1 MISKVLEKHIHS
13 LPIYKSEKE
22 FIDSFTNNT
31 VTILTGETGSGKTTQ
46 IPKILLSHKLIPQQ
60 VVITQPRRVAAISI
74 AHRVSEELNT
84 TIGDVVGYSVR
95 FQEKSSKYT
104 KIKYVTD
111 GMLVR
116 ECILD
121 PLLSKYSVVII
132 DEVHE
137 RSVHTDILLAIL
149 KGLIS
154 GDEKKRPDLKV
165 VIMSATFNAKKFLDY
180 FNTKAFIS
188 VMGRT
193 FPVKVYNVV
202 KENASY
208 IDMALSCVMQII
220 MDDNMEYGDILVF
233 LPGQEDIED
242 LSLLLIER
250 KKKLIEM
257 YNNQNKKRI
266 FDVYQ
271 LFSSMPYEAQM
282 RVFLPSNKRK
292 IILATNIAETS
303 ITIKNVKYIVDTG
316 KFKIRKFFHNTNT
329 DTLTITDITKNSALQ
344 RAGRAGRDSEGA
356 CFRLYSK
363 EKYNSFSEYNEPE
376 ILRINL
382 RNVILELM
390 AIGFPNIDTIDFI
403 DKPKKENYQ
412 SAYDDLISLKAL
424 NRNIELT
431 DFGRKIAI
439 LPVEPAFAVV
449 LLNSLKEEFSDVS
462 DEIMIIVSLLQ
473 SDNIFYTPSTLKEKI
488 DKIREKFINPISDHL
503 TLLNVY
509 IQWKESENKGAFC
522 KENYLNDK
530 ALRKTKDI
538 YDQLKKYLA
547 KIKIDDYK
555 ENKEEM
561 IKKEAIS
568 KVEKMINVI
577 EKGNNY
583 LDNEE
588 RENRREELICKC
600 LLTGFFDNIARYSNE
615 NFYTTVKGGMI
626 CKVHPT
632 SILIKKNRM
641 SKEREFLLYNEMIV
655 TSKRYLKCCTLLKED
670 WVSKYINKNN
680 YI

>member
-1 MISKVLEKHIHS
+1 MISKVLEKQIHS

-193 FPVKVYNVV
+193 FPVKVYNVI

-242 LSLLLIER
+242 LSLLLLER
-250 KKKLIEM
+250 KQKLFEM
-257 YNNQNKKRI
+257 YNNQNKKKI
-266 FDVYQ
+266 FEVYQ

-282 RVFLPSNKRK
+282 KVFLPSSKRK
-292 IILATNIAETS
+292 VILATNIAETS

-363 EKYNSFSEYNEPE
+363 EKYNSFNEYNEPE

-462 DEIMIIVSLLQ
+462 DDIMIIVSLLQ

-509 IQWKESENKGAFC
+509 IQWKESENKGALC

-538 YDQLKKYLA
+538 YDQLKKYLT

-577 EKGNNY
+577 EKGINY

-615 NFYTTVKGGMI
+615 NFYSTVKGGMM

>member
-1 MISKVLEKHIHS
+1 MISKGLEKQIQS
-13 LPIYKSEKE
+13 LPIYKSERE
-22 FIDSFTNNT
+22 FIDYFTNNT

-121 PLLSKYSVVII
+121 PLLTKYSVVII

-193 FPVKVYNVV
+193 FPVKVYNVI

-242 LSLLLIER
+242 LSLLLLER
-250 KKKLIEM
+250 KQKLFEM
-257 YNNQNKKRI
+257 YNNQNKKKI
-266 FDVYQ
+266 FEVYQ

-282 RVFLPSNKRK
+282 KVFLPSSKRK
-292 IILATNIAETS
+292 VILATNIAETS

-363 EKYNSFSEYNEPE
+363 EKYNSFNEYNEPE

-462 DEIMIIVSLLQ
+462 DDIMIIVSLLQ

-538 YDQLKKYLA
+538 YDQLKKYLT

-561 IKKEAIS
+561 VKKEAIS

-577 EKGNNY
+577 EKGINY

-615 NFYTTVKGGMI
+615 NFYSTVKGGMM

>member
-1 MISKVLEKHIHS
+1 MISKVLEKQIHS

-282 RVFLPSNKRK
+282 KVFLPSNKRK

>member
-1 MISKVLEKHIHS
+1 MISKGLEKQIKS
-13 LPIYKSEKE
+13 LPIYKSERE
-22 FIDSFTNNT
+22 FIDYFTNNT

-121 PLLSKYSVVII
+121 PLLTKYSVVII

-193 FPVKVYNVV
+193 FPVKVYNVI

-242 LSLLLIER
+242 LSLLLLER
-250 KKKLIEM
+250 KQKLFEM
-257 YNNQNKKRI
+257 YNNQNKKKI
-266 FDVYQ
+266 FEVYQ

-282 RVFLPSNKRK
+282 KVFLPSSKRK
-292 IILATNIAETS
+292 VILATNIAETS

-363 EKYNSFSEYNEPE
+363 EKYNSFNEYNEPE

-462 DEIMIIVSLLQ
+462 DDIMIIVSLLQ

-538 YDQLKKYLA
+538 YDQLKKYLT

-577 EKGNNY
+577 EKGINY

-615 NFYTTVKGGMI
+615 NFYSTVKGGMM

-655 TSKRYLKCCTLLKED
+655 TSKRYLKCCTLLKGD

>member
-1 MISKVLEKHIHS
+1 MISKVLEKQIHS

-242 LSLLLIER
+242 LSLLLLER
-250 KKKLIEM
+250 KKKLYEM

>member
-1 MISKVLEKHIHS
+1 MISKGLEKQIQS
-13 LPIYKSEKE
+13 LPIYKSERE
-22 FIDSFTNNT
+22 FIDYFTNNT

-121 PLLSKYSVVII
+121 PLLTKYSVVII

-193 FPVKVYNVV
+193 FPVKVYNVI

-242 LSLLLIER
+242 LSLLLLER
-250 KKKLIEM
+250 KQKLFEM
-257 YNNQNKKRI
+257 YNNQNKKKI
-266 FDVYQ
+266 FEVYQ

-282 RVFLPSNKRK
+282 KVFLPSSKRK
-292 IILATNIAETS
+292 VILATNIAETS

-363 EKYNSFSEYNEPE
+363 EKYNSFNEYNEPE

-462 DEIMIIVSLLQ
+462 DDIMIIVSLLQ

-538 YDQLKKYLA
+538 YDQLKKYLT

-577 EKGNNY
+577 EKGINY

-615 NFYTTVKGGMI
+615 NFYSTVKGGMM

-670 WVSKYINKNN
+670 WVSK
-680 YI
+680 

>member
-1 MISKVLEKHIHS
+1 MISKVLEKQIHS

-154 GDEKKRPDLKV
+154 GDEKKRPELKV

-242 LSLLLIER
+242 LSLLLLER
-250 KKKLIEM
+250 KKKLYEM

-282 RVFLPSNKRK
+282 KVFLPSNKRK

>member
-1 MISKVLEKHIHS
+1 MISKVLEKQIHS

-242 LSLLLIER
+242 LSLLLLER

>member
-1 MISKVLEKHIHS
+1 MISKGLEKQIQS
-13 LPIYKSEKE
+13 LPIYKSERE
-22 FIDSFTNNT
+22 FIDYFTNNT

-121 PLLSKYSVVII
+121 PLLTKYSVVII

-193 FPVKVYNVV
+193 FPVKVYNVI

-242 LSLLLIER
+242 LSLLLLER
-250 KKKLIEM
+250 KQKLFEM
-257 YNNQNKKRI
+257 YNNQNKKKI
-266 FDVYQ
+266 FEVYQ

-282 RVFLPSNKRK
+282 KVFLPSSKRK
-292 IILATNIAETS
+292 VILATNIAETS

-363 EKYNSFSEYNEPE
+363 EKYNSFNEYNEPE

-439 LPVEPAFAVV
+439 LPVEQAFAVV

-462 DEIMIIVSLLQ
+462 DDIMIIVSLLQ

-538 YDQLKKYLA
+538 YDQLKKYLT

-577 EKGNNY
+577 EKGINY

-615 NFYTTVKGGMI
+615 NFYSTVKGGMM

>member
-1 MISKVLEKHIHS
+1 MISKGLEKQIQS
-13 LPIYKSEKE
+13 LPIYKSERE
-22 FIDSFTNNT
+22 FIDYFTNNT

-121 PLLSKYSVVII
+121 PLLTKYSVVII

-193 FPVKVYNVV
+193 FPVKVYNVI

-242 LSLLLIER
+242 LSLLLLER
-250 KKKLIEM
+250 KQKLFEM
-257 YNNQNKKRI
+257 YNNQNKKKI
-266 FDVYQ
+266 FEVYQ

-282 RVFLPSNKRK
+282 KVFLPSSKRK
-292 IILATNIAETS
+292 VILATNIAETS

-363 EKYNSFSEYNEPE
+363 EKYNSFNEYNEPE

-462 DEIMIIVSLLQ
+462 DDIMIIVSLLQ

-503 TLLNVY
+503 TLMNEY

-538 YDQLKKYLA
+538 YDQLKKYLT

-577 EKGNNY
+577 EKGINY

-615 NFYTTVKGGMI
+615 NFYSTVKGGMM

>member
-1 MISKVLEKHIHS
+1 MISKGLEKQIQS
-13 LPIYKSEKE
+13 LPIYKSERE
-22 FIDSFTNNT
+22 FIDYFTNNT

-121 PLLSKYSVVII
+121 PLLTKYSVVII

-193 FPVKVYNVV
+193 FPVKVYNVI

-242 LSLLLIER
+242 LSLLLLER
-250 KKKLIEM
+250 KQKLFEM
-257 YNNQNKKRI
+257 YNNQNKKKI
-266 FDVYQ
+266 FEVYQ

-282 RVFLPSNKRK
+282 KVFLPSSKRK
-292 IILATNIAETS
+292 VILATNIAETS

-329 DTLTITDITKNSALQ
+329 DTLTIADITKNSALQ

-363 EKYNSFSEYNEPE
+363 EKYNSFNEYNEPE

-462 DEIMIIVSLLQ
+462 DDIMIIVSLLQ

-538 YDQLKKYLA
+538 YDQLKKYLT

-577 EKGNNY
+577 EKGINY

-615 NFYTTVKGGMI
+615 NFYSTVKGGMM

-655 TSKRYLKCCTLLKED
+655 TSKRYLKCCTLLNED

>member
-1 MISKVLEKHIHS
+1 MISKGQEKQIQS
-13 LPIYKSEKE
+13 LPIYKSERE
-22 FIDSFTNNT
+22 FIDYFTNNT

-121 PLLSKYSVVII
+121 PLLTKYSVVII

-193 FPVKVYNVV
+193 FPVKVYNVI

-242 LSLLLIER
+242 LSLLLLER
-250 KKKLIEM
+250 KQKLFEM
-257 YNNQNKKRI
+257 YNNQNKKKI
-266 FDVYQ
+266 FEVYQ

-282 RVFLPSNKRK
+282 KVFLPSSKRK
-292 IILATNIAETS
+292 VILATNIAETS

-363 EKYNSFSEYNEPE
+363 EKYNSFNEYNEPE

-462 DEIMIIVSLLQ
+462 DDIMIIVSLLQ

-538 YDQLKKYLA
+538 YDQLKKYLT

-577 EKGNNY
+577 EKGINY

-615 NFYTTVKGGMI
+615 NFYSTVKGGMM

>member
-1 MISKVLEKHIHS
+1 MISKGLEKQIQS
-13 LPIYKSEKE
+13 LPIYKSERE
-22 FIDSFTNNT
+22 FIDYFTNNT

-121 PLLSKYSVVII
+121 PLLTKYSVVII

-193 FPVKVYNVV
+193 FPVKVYNVI

-242 LSLLLIER
+242 LSLLLLER
-250 KKKLIEM
+250 KQKLFEM
-257 YNNQNKKRI
+257 YNNQNKKKI
-266 FDVYQ
+266 FEVYQ

-282 RVFLPSNKRK
+282 KVFLPSSKRK
-292 IILATNIAETS
+292 VILATNIAETS

-363 EKYNSFSEYNEPE
+363 EKYNSFNEYNEPE

-462 DEIMIIVSLLQ
+462 DDIMIIVSLLQ

-538 YDQLKKYLA
+538 YDQLKKYLT

-577 EKGNNY
+577 EKGINY

-615 NFYTTVKGGMI
+615 NFYSTVKGGMM

>member
-1 MISKVLEKHIHS
+1 MISKGLEKQIQS
-13 LPIYKSEKE
+13 LPIYKSERE
-22 FIDSFTNNT
+22 FIDYFTNNT

-121 PLLSKYSVVII
+121 PLLTKYSVVVI

-193 FPVKVYNVV
+193 FPVKVYNVI

-242 LSLLLIER
+242 LSLLLLER
-250 KKKLIEM
+250 KQKLFEM
-257 YNNQNKKRI
+257 YNNQNKKKI
-266 FDVYQ
+266 FEVYQ

-282 RVFLPSNKRK
+282 KVFLPSSKRK
-292 IILATNIAETS
+292 VILATNIAETS

-363 EKYNSFSEYNEPE
+363 EKYNSFNEYNEPE

-462 DEIMIIVSLLQ
+462 DDIMIIVSLLQ

-538 YDQLKKYLA
+538 YDQLKKYLT

-577 EKGNNY
+577 EKGINY

-615 NFYTTVKGGMI
+615 NFYSTVKGGMM

>member
-1 MISKVLEKHIHS
+1 MISKGLEKQIQS
-13 LPIYKSEKE
+13 LPIYKSERE
-22 FIDSFTNNT
+22 FIDYFTNNT

-121 PLLSKYSVVII
+121 PLLTKYSVVII

-193 FPVKVYNVV
+193 FPVKVYNVI

-242 LSLLLIER
+242 LSLLLLER
-250 KKKLIEM
+250 KQKLFEM
-257 YNNQNKKRI
+257 YNNQNKKKI
-266 FDVYQ
+266 FEVYQ

-282 RVFLPSNKRK
+282 KVFLPSSKRK
-292 IILATNIAETS
+292 VILATNIAETS

-363 EKYNSFSEYNEPE
+363 EKYNSFNEYNEPE

-462 DEIMIIVSLLQ
+462 DDIMIIVSLLQ

-538 YDQLKKYLA
+538 YDQLKKYLT

-577 EKGNNY
+577 EKGINY

-615 NFYTTVKGGMI
+615 NFYSTVKGGMMS
-626 CKVHPT
+626 KVHPT

>member
-1 MISKVLEKHIHS
+1 MISKGLEKQIQS
-13 LPIYKSEKE
+13 LPIYKSERE
-22 FIDSFTNNT
+22 FIDYFTNNT

-121 PLLSKYSVVII
+121 PLLTKYSVVII

-193 FPVKVYNVV
+193 FPVKVYNVI

-242 LSLLLIER
+242 LSLLLLER
-250 KKKLIEM
+250 KQKLFEM
-257 YNNQNKKRI
+257 YNNQNKKKI
-266 FDVYQ
+266 FEVYQ

-282 RVFLPSNKRK
+282 KVFLPSSKRK
-292 IILATNIAETS
+292 VILATNIAETS

-363 EKYNSFSEYNEPE
+363 EKYNSFNEYNEPE
-376 ILRINL
+376 IMRINL

-462 DEIMIIVSLLQ
+462 DDIMIIVSLLQ

-538 YDQLKKYLA
+538 YDQLKKYLT

-577 EKGNNY
+577 EKGINY

-615 NFYTTVKGGMI
+615 NFYSTVKGGMM

>member
-1 MISKVLEKHIHS
+1 
-13 LPIYKSEKE
+13 
-22 FIDSFTNNT
+22 
-31 VTILTGETGSGKTTQ
+31 
-46 IPKILLSHKLIPQQ
+46 
-60 VVITQPRRVAAISI
+60 
-74 AHRVSEELNT
+74 
-84 TIGDVVGYSVR
+84 
-95 FQEKSSKYT
+95 
-104 KIKYVTD
+104 
-111 GMLVR
+111 
-116 ECILD
+116 
-121 PLLSKYSVVII
+121 
-132 DEVHE
+132 
-137 RSVHTDILLAIL
+137 
-149 KGLIS
+149 
-154 GDEKKRPDLKV
+154 
-165 VIMSATFNAKKFLDY
+165 
-180 FNTKAFIS
+180 
-188 VMGRT
+188 
-193 FPVKVYNVV
+193 
-202 KENASY
+202 
-208 IDMALSCVMQII
+208 
-220 MDDNMEYGDILVF
+220 
-233 LPGQEDIED
+233 
-242 LSLLLIER
+242 
-250 KKKLIEM
+250 
-257 YNNQNKKRI
+257 
-266 FDVYQ
+266 
-271 LFSSMPYEAQM
+271 MPYEAQM
-282 RVFLPSNKRK
+282 KVFLPSSKRK
-292 IILATNIAETS
+292 VILATNIAETS

-363 EKYNSFSEYNEPE
+363 EKYNSFNEYNEPE

-412 SAYDDLISLKAL
+412 SAYDELISVKAL

-462 DEIMIIVSLLQ
+462 DDIMIIVSLLQ

-538 YDQLKKYLA
+538 YDQLKKYLT

-577 EKGNNY
+577 EKGINY

-615 NFYTTVKGGMI
+615 NFYSTVKGGMM
-626 CKVHPT
+626 CRVNPT

>member
-1 MISKVLEKHIHS
+1 MISKGLEKQIQS
-13 LPIYKSEKE
+13 LPIYKSERE
-22 FIDSFTNNT
+22 FIDYFTNNT

-121 PLLSKYSVVII
+121 PLLTKYSVVII

-193 FPVKVYNVV
+193 FPVKVYNVI

-242 LSLLLIER
+242 LSLLLLER
-250 KKKLIEM
+250 KQKLFEM
-257 YNNQNKKRI
+257 YNNQNKKKI
-266 FDVYQ
+266 FEVYQ

-282 RVFLPSNKRK
+282 KVFLPSSKRK
-292 IILATNIAETS
+292 VILATNIAETS

-329 DTLTITDITKNSALQ
+329 DTLTIADITKNSALQ

-363 EKYNSFSEYNEPE
+363 EKYNSFNEYNEPE

-462 DEIMIIVSLLQ
+462 DDIMIIVSLLQ

-538 YDQLKKYLA
+538 YDQLKKYLT

-577 EKGNNY
+577 EKGINY

>member
-1 MISKVLEKHIHS
+1 MISKGLEKQIQS
-13 LPIYKSEKE
+13 LPIYKSERE
-22 FIDSFTNNT
+22 FIDYFTNNT

-121 PLLSKYSVVII
+121 PLLTKYSVVII

-193 FPVKVYNVV
+193 FPVKVYNVI

-242 LSLLLIER
+242 LSLLLLER
-250 KKKLIEM
+250 KQKLFEM
-257 YNNQNKKRI
+257 YNNQNKKKI
-266 FDVYQ
+266 FEVYQ

-282 RVFLPSNKRK
+282 KVFLPSSKRK
-292 IILATNIAETS
+292 VILATNIAETS

-329 DTLTITDITKNSALQ
+329 DTLTIADITKNSALQ

-363 EKYNSFSEYNEPE
+363 EKYNSFNEYNEPE

-462 DEIMIIVSLLQ
+462 DDIMIIVSLLQ

-538 YDQLKKYLA
+538 YDQLKKYLT

-577 EKGNNY
+577 EKGINY

-615 NFYTTVKGGMI
+615 NFYSTVKGGMM

>member
-1 MISKVLEKHIHS
+1 MISKVLEKQIHS

-242 LSLLLIER
+242 LSLLLLER
-250 KKKLIEM
+250 KKKLYEM

-509 IQWKESENKGAFC
+509 IQWKETENKGAFC

>member
-1 MISKVLEKHIHS
+1 MISKGLEKQIQS
-13 LPIYKSEKE
+13 LPIYKSERE
-22 FIDSFTNNT
+22 FIDYFTNNT

-121 PLLSKYSVVII
+121 PLLTKYSVVII

-193 FPVKVYNVV
+193 FPVKVYNVI

-242 LSLLLIER
+242 LSLLLLER
-250 KKKLIEM
+250 KQKLFEM
-257 YNNQNKKRI
+257 YNNQNKKKI
-266 FDVYQ
+266 FEVYQ

-282 RVFLPSNKRK
+282 KVFLPSSKRK
-292 IILATNIAETS
+292 VILATNIAETS

-363 EKYNSFSEYNEPE
+363 EKYNSFNEYNEPE

-462 DEIMIIVSLLQ
+462 DDIMIIVSLLQ

-538 YDQLKKYLA
+538 YDQLKKYLT
-547 KIKIDDYK
+547 KIKIDVYK

-577 EKGNNY
+577 EKGINY

-615 NFYTTVKGGMI
+615 NFYSTVKGGMM